1 MLEIKLPLSK
11 PLVIHPEI
19 AVCPYCQSNLIFCG
33 ISEGSYLEDGTF
45 IPEAIELE
53 CITVSDWIDG
63 ITDTDRELLEQHC
76 YMPYVYWLP
85 VQITVLEYL
94 QQNFEFVMQN

>member
-1 MLEIKLPLSK
+1 MLELKLPLSK

-19 AVCPYCQSNLIFCG
+19 AVCPYCQSHLIFRDVT
-33 ISEGSYLEDGTF
+33 EGFYLEDEKL
-45 IPEAIELE
+45 IAESIELE

-63 ITDTDRELLEQHC
+63 TTDTDRELLEQHC

-85 VQITVLEYL
+85 VQTTVLEYL
-94 QQNFEFVMQN
+94 KQNFDFVMQD